1 MIVLEGVK
9 KSFGKKKIL
18 TGVNLKINEGSS
30 LVIIGRSGTGK
41 SVLIKCILAL
51 ENYDEGTIHI
61 NKIENSNKNNK
72 TFYDQFGMLFQG
84 GALFDSIPIWE
95 NISFRLLRGNQKIS
109 RSDAKQL
116 ASEKL
121 KLVGLN
127 SDIIDL
133 YPSELSGGMQKRVA
147 LARAIAGDPKVI
159 FFDEPT
165 TGLDP
170 IMANVINRLIREI
183 VVEMGVT
190 AITITHDINSTR
202 IIADDVAM
210 LDSGKVQWKGEINHL
225 DNSGNQMVDQF
236 INGLANDPISNNY

>member
-236 INGLANDPISNNY
+236 IHGLANGPISNNY

>member
-170 IMANVINRLIREI
+170 IMANVINRLIRET

-225 DNSGNQMVDQF
+225 DNSGNKMVDQF
-236 INGLANDPISNNY
+236 INGLATGPISNNY

>member
-18 TGVNLKINEGSS
+18 TGVNLKVNAGSS

-236 INGLANDPISNNY
+236 IHGLANGPISNNY

>member
-95 NISFRLLRGNQKIS
+95 NISFRLLRGNQKIA

-225 DNSGNQMVDQF
+225 DNSGNKMVDQF
-236 INGLANDPISNNY
+236 INGLATGPISNNY

>member
-225 DNSGNQMVDQF
+225 DNSGNKMVDQF
-236 INGLANDPISNNY
+236 INGLATGPISNNY

>member
-225 DNSGNQMVDQF
+225 DNSGNKMVDQL
-236 INGLANDPISNNY
+236 INGLATGPISNNY

>member
-1 MIVLEGVK
+1 MILLEGVK
-9 KSFGKKKIL
+9 KSFGNKQIL
-18 TGVNLKINEGSS
+18 AGVDLNINAGSS

-51 ENYDEGTIHI
+51 EKYDEGKIHI
-61 NKIENSNKNNK
+61 KGVENRNKNNK

-95 NISFRLLRGNQKIS
+95 NISFRLLQSNQKIS
-109 RSDAKQL
+109 RSDAKQI

-127 SDIIDL
+127 TDIIDL

-147 LARAIAGDPKVI
+147 LARAIAGDPKII

-170 IMANVINRLIREI
+170 IMANVINRLIRKI
-183 VVEMGVT
+183 VVEMG
-190 AITITHDINSTR
+190 
-202 IIADDVAM
+202 
-210 LDSGKVQWKGEINHL
+210 
-225 DNSGNQMVDQF
+225 
-236 INGLANDPISNNY
+236 

>member
-18 TGVNLKINEGSS
+18 TGVNLTINEGSS

-236 INGLANDPISNNY
+236 IHGLANGPISNNY